1 MPSLVLVFAS
11 RAKFMIHS
19 ILGSIRRASAAS
31 FSSLFHEQ
39 LFNHVVWPAGRQL
52 SAFTRARPPVI
63 T

>member
-1 MPSLVLVFAS
+1 
-11 RAKFMIHS
+11 MIHS
-19 ILGSIRRASAAS
+19 ILSSIRRASAAS
-31 FSSLFHEQ
+31 FSDLFHEQ